1 MNKIDKKNL
10 LKRVLTAFT
19 AGGLAVFL
27 ITYHYLGFWIVSLLV
42 YAFCLAEFAILSQ
55 KKLWSFY
62 SIWMLVVGLSGI
74 ALGSGVG
81 LDIWTFKVCI
91 ILLSM
96 GLPVLLSYYLISGS
110 LHSIQETGSWLLGL
124 VWLTPAFIFWIQLA
138 HIQGTY
144 DFRVPLGM
152 LLLNWCADTSAF
164 FAGKFFG
171 KHKIHATI
179 SPNKSYEGL
188 AGGILGNLAF
198 GYFLNNVWA
207 VSFSWVLIGLLTVF
221 VGLIGDLVESMFKRS
236 LEIKDSSGLLPGHGG
251 FLDRFDGFFFTIPF
265 NWLVIVVG
273 LGT

>member
-1 MNKIDKKNL
+1 MHKIDKKNL
-10 LKRVLTAFT
+10 LNRVLTAFT

-27 ITYHYLGFWIVSLLV
+27 ITYHYIGFWVVSLPV
-42 YAFCLAEFAILSQ
+42 YAFCLAEFVILSQ

-62 SIWMLVVGLSGI
+62 SIWMLIVGLAGI
-74 ALGSGVG
+74 GIGSGLAHG
-81 LDIWTFKVCI
+81 LWEFKLCLS
-91 ILLSM
+91 ILVL
-96 GLPVLLSYYLISGS
+96 GLPVLLSYYLINAS
-110 LHSIQETGSWLLGL
+110 LRSIHEAGYWVLGL
-124 VWLTPAFIFWIQLA
+124 VWITPAFIFWVQLSQ
-138 HIQGTY
+138 IQGTY

-152 LLLNWCADTSAF
+152 LFLNWCADTSAF

-188 AGGILGNLAF
+188 AGGIIGNLAF
-198 GYFLNNVWA
+198 GYFLENVWS
-207 VSFSWVLIGLLTVF
+207 VSYSWILIGLLTVF

-265 NWLVIVVG
+265 NWLVISVW
-273 LGT
+273 LG